1 MTKHDLVMRVAEQTG
16 NDPELLADL
25 LRRFLDGI
33 VEALVRGETVEFRNF
48 GVFKVQ
54 TRKPRVGRNPKKP
67 ENTVIIPE
75 RRTVKFKP
83 GRIMRERIIYPRS

>member
-1 MTKHDLVMRVAEQTG
+1 MTKHELVMRVAEATG
-16 NDPELLADL
+16 QDPNLLADL

-33 VEALVRGETVEFRNF
+33 IEALIRGETVEFRNF

-54 TRKPRVGRNPKKP
+54 TRKPRVGRNPKQP
-67 ENTVIIPE
+67 EKTVMIPE